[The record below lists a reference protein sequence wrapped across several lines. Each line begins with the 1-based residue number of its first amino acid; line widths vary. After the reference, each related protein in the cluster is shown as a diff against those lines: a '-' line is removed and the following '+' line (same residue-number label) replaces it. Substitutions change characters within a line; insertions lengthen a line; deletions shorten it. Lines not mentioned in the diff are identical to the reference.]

1 MKLRNIITSTSLV
14 LLGSGAVS
22 ASTYLYVC
30 QSCPAGTYGDGTEES
45 CIPCGKGTY
54 SAGNTGSCTPCA
66 KGTSTNDKTGQASC
80 SLCTGRTYTDK
91 TGQATCSSCSDGT
104 RVNADHT
111 GCVTCSAGTYSNNGT
126 TCEPCKGESYSNW
139 SSEECGTRTRTKTT
153 YCNSTGNT
161 SSTANP
167 KQETETSTRNCQSG
181 YECISNRC
189 YIICPANST
198 RSGTSCVCN
207 SGYTMVSGSCVL
219 NNCSAGQYR
228 SGTSCVTCEVGYYC
242 PGDNLR
248 YTCSTCYYELRT
260 WSGGHDDNDN
270 YRDYDVTLYCQK
282 EGSTSAK
289 SNSYDCTYRLKNGKL
304 NFGAGPKNKDCK
316 EKNSG
321 CISKS
326 VRSF

>member
-1 MKLRNIITSTSLV
+1 MKLRNIITTSGLV

-139 SSEECGTRTRTKTT
+139 SSEECGTISRTKTT
-153 YCNSTGNT
+153 YCASSGSTYST
-161 SSTANP
+161 DKSSTT
-167 KQETETSTRNCQSG
+167 TETSTRSCQSG
-181 YECISNRC
+181 Y
-189 YIICPANST
+189 
-198 RSGTSCVCN
+198 SCN
-207 SGYTMVSGSCVL
+207 NGKCVID
-219 NNCSAGQYR
+219 NCSAGQYR

-248 YTCSTCYYELRT
+248 YTCSTCLDKYYQSFLDNKD
-260 WSGGHDDNDN
+260 GGDW
-270 YRDYDVTLYCQK
+270 YRRHKVTFYCQT
-282 EGSTSAK
+282 EGSTSST
-289 SNSYDCTYRLKNGKL
+289 SNSYECKFSSEEGKAPASSASKAYKECYKKLK
-304 NFGAGPKNKDCK
+304 ASTCK
-316 EKNSG
+316 EERTTKQ
-321 CISKS
+321 KE
-326 VRSF
+326 VL